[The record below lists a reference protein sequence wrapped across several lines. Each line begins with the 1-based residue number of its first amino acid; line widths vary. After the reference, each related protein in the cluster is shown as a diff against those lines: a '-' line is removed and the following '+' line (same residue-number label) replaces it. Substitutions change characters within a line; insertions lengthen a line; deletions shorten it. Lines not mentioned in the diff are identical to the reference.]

1 MQAIYQTIIYQTVV
15 TKIGQFARDAL
26 AENMLITF
34 KQAHLEY
41 NTQLLEAQKK

>member
-34 KQAHLEY
+34 IRMLISLALHQSK
-41 NTQLLEAQKK
+41 